1 MSVEVIYYQI
11 SLSVLA
17 DPGDVWVAMNKKY
30 ALKDLN
36 RSWGRIKLTKSL
48 KFTEE
53 FILSYE
59 EKLDILNIKDRLSTL

>member
-11 SLSVLA
+11 SLLVLA
-17 DPGDVWVAMNKKY
+17 DPRVIWVAMNKKY
-30 ALKDLN
+30 TLKDLN
-36 RSWGRIKLTKSL
+36 HSQETIKSTNSL

-53 FILSYE
+53 FILYDE

>member
-11 SLSVLA
+11 SLLVLA

-30 ALKDLN
+30 TLKDLN

-59 EKLDILNIKDRLSTL
+59 EKLDILNIKDRLSPL